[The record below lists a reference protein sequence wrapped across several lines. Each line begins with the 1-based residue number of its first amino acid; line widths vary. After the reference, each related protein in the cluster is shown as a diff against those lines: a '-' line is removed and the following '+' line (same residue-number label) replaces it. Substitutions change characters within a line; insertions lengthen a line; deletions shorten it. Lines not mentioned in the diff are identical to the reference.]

1 MKLTRTLRGLALDP
15 SLRRTARQ
23 VHWTLVDQVL
33 SSGTNFG
40 AAFMAVRAGGPVEFG
55 AFSFTMVLYVLAV
68 GVCRAVTT
76 QTLVISVRGDR
87 VQMNALARPTLVAA
101 GALASLFALACFAG
115 ATLASGSLSQ
125 LLLVLGVA
133 LPVLLVQDAGRSL
146 LLALDRP
153 RDAAFAD
160 GVWAVGFTF
169 ALAAAT
175 LLSDV
180 SVVSIT
186 LCWAIGGALAGIVV
200 LAQLWQ
206 PVRRPRETYWRSH
219 VRLRGNLLASHLL
232 MATPSYVLFALAP
245 SLIGLDG
252 LGLLR
257 AAYLPLSVFG
267 VVLQGASAILLP
279 RLARREGEEL
289 WRLVR
294 GAGLVLTGG
303 AAAWSVLIAL
313 LPDEVGRLVLADL
326 WDRTETLRLIF
337 GVALTFQAAATCVL
351 AALSTTRS
359 ALVVRLRFGIGALS
373 LVGGLVTS
381 VLAGAVG
388 LASTITAADVLVAA
402 GGFYLLRRQ
411 LERVPASRR
420 WGGV

>member
-1 MKLTRTLRGLALDP
+1 
-15 SLRRTARQ
+15 

-153 RDAAFAD
+153 RGAALTD
-160 GVWAVGFTF
+160 GIWAAVFTLL
-169 ALAAAT
+169 LAGVT
-175 LLSDV
+175 LLSDE

-186 LCWAIGGALAGIVV
+186 LCWALGGALAGVV
-200 LAQLWQ
+200 VIAQLWP
-206 PVRRPRETYWRSH
+206 PVRCPRVTYWRMH
-219 VRLRGNLLASHLL
+219 LRLRGNLLSSHLL

-252 LGLLR
+252 LGMLR

-279 RLARREGEEL
+279 RLARRDGEEL

-303 AAAWSVLIAL
+303 AAAWSVLIVL
-313 LPDEVGRLVLADL
+313 LPDSVGRLVLADL
-326 WDRTETLRLIF
+326 WGGTETLRLIF

-359 ALVVRLRFGIGALS
+359 AVLVRLRFGIGALS
-373 LVGGLVTS
+373 LVGGFALS
-381 VLAGAVG
+381 MLAGVVG
-388 LASTITAADVLVAA
+388 LALTITAADVLAAA
-402 GGFYLLRRQ
+402 GGLYLLRRE
-411 LERVPASRR
+411 LDRVPTSEPLA
-420 WGGV
+420 GV